1 MDIYF
6 NIKLY
11 KNMIPKI
18 IVEKKISDKE
28 ILKLKG
34 TFFTEDG
41 FTIYDTSIDIYN
53 ENDEI
58 LILYRKENISIE
70 LKKLAIDNLEYVV
83 KQPSNNRGIASGQFN
98 EKKYKEITGYNA
110 KKISKFKGY
119 RIKKDGNIGTY
130 KISMPVYSGIIG
142 YFNYTDSKTK
152 KTEMKETNTI
162 KSKKNKKNFENSF
175 PFVEWINDQYKKLIP
190 KNYEEMKKE
199 ISDKYT
205 ISNTIFSTITVNKN
219 FQTAMHKDKKDIGKL
234 GNLIVFHKGEVKGGY
249 ILFPQYKI
257 GIKVQDRDFLIMNVH
272 EYHTN
277 TSISGSGDRFSFVL
291 YLVK

>member
-1 MDIYF
+1 
-6 NIKLY
+6 
-11 KNMIPKI
+11 MISKI
-18 IVEKKISDKE
+18 IVEKKISDDE
-28 ILKLKG
+28 ISKLKG

-41 FTIYDTSIDIYN
+41 FTIYDSSIDIYN
-53 ENDEI
+53 KDNEI
-58 LILYRKENISIE
+58 LILYRKKNIPIK
-70 LKKLAIDNLEYVV
+70 LKELAIDNLEYVV
-83 KQPSNNRGIASGQFN
+83 KRPSNNRGIASGEFN
-98 EKKYKEITGYNA
+98 EIKYKEMTGYNA

-119 RIKKDGNIGTY
+119 RIKKDGNMGTY
-130 KISMPVYSGIIG
+130 KISMPVYSGIVG
-142 YFNYTDSKTK
+142 YFNYTDPKTK
-152 KTEMKETNTI
+152 KTEMKETNSI
-162 KSKKNKKNFENSF
+162 KTEKNKKKFEKTF

-190 KNYEEMKKE
+190 THFKEMKNE
-199 ISDKYT
+199 TSEKYT

-234 GNLIVFHKGEVKGGY
+234 GNLIVLFKGEVKGGY

-291 YLVK
+291 YLLK